1 MNAKEITKGI
11 FWAVL
16 QLLGLCVLVWLLYQL
31 KTLLIYMLIAGV
43 VSLIGRPI
51 NHFLMKRLKM
61 RAVMATSISIVLLLG
76 ILISLFSLFVP
87 LLVQQGENLSLLDVD
102 LLKAN
107 IQTLVE
113 EISAYFQ
120 LDNSFWQQQFSVDN
134 LFQNV
139 NFGLLPQLLNETLE
153 LLGGFTIGLFSVVF
167 ILFFFLK
174 DSHLQE
180 RIILVLVKDNVND
193 RVEKSIDKT
202 KGLLSRYFLGLL
214 LQISILLVIN
224 SVVLSV
230 FAVENA
236 FIIAF
241 LCALLNLIPYLGP
254 IIGAVLMLLLTMSS
268 FIGADFST
276 VILPKT
282 IYVMI
287 GFFVGQLVDNF
298 FSQPFIFSNSVKSHP
313 LEIFIVILASGTLLG
328 PVGMIIAIPLYTTMK
343 VIAQEFLAE
352 NKIVKSLTKNF

>member
-61 RAVMATSISIVLLLG
+61 RAVLATSISIVLLLG

-180 RIILVLVKDNVND
+180 RIILALVNDNVND

-328 PVGMIIAIPLYTTMK
+328 PVGMIIAIPLYTAMK

>member
-16 QLLGLCVLVWLLYQL
+16 QLTGLCLLAWLLYQL
-31 KTLLIYMLIAGV
+31 KTLLIYMLIAGI

-51 NHFLMKRLKM
+51 NQFLMLRLKM
-61 RAVMATSISIVLLLG
+61 RAVLATSISILLLLG
-76 ILISLFSLFVP
+76 LLISLFSLFVP
-87 LLVQQGENLSLLDVD
+87 LLLQQGENLSLLDVD
-102 LLKAN
+102 LLKVN
-107 IQTLVE
+107 IETLVE
-113 EISAYFQ
+113 EITVYFQ
-120 LDNSFWQQQFSVDN
+120 LDNSFWEQQFSVDN

-139 NFGLLPQLLNETLE
+139 NFGLLPELLNQTLE

-180 RIILVLVKDNVND
+180 RIILALVND
-193 RVEKSIDKT
+193 KVSTRVEKSIDKT

-214 LQISILLVIN
+214 LQISILLLIY
-224 SVVLSV
+224 SVVLMV
-230 FAVENA
+230 FDVENA

-254 IIGAVLMLLLTMSS
+254 IIGAVLMTLLTMSS
-268 FIGADFST
+268 FIGEDFST

-287 GFFVGQLVDNF
+287 GFLVGQLVDNF
-298 FSQPFIFSNSVKSHP
+298 FSQPFIFSSSVKSHP

-328 PVGMIIAIPLYTTMK
+328 PVGMIIAIPLYTTLK